1 MAEAAKYLIDIE
13 KEDLRILMA
22 IEIGMKR
29 SEYVTVKNIRFYARY
44 PLEETL
50 YRLKKVHKEGMIIRN
65 ASSYEIGY
73 TLNSLG
79 YDVLALHALVERGK
93 ISQLGP
99 LIGKGKE
106 SDVYSCM
113 DDDNNIFAL
122 KIYRMGRTSF
132 KNIKKTRNIIKNRK
146 HLSWLYINRLAA
158 KREFEALKR
167 IYKLNLNTPKPIA
180 FNRHIV
186 VMSYLRG
193 KELAYSRD
201 IPNPRK
207 IFKKIIKQIRIIYEK
222 LGIIHGDLGEF
233 NIVIDE
239 NENILIID
247 WIQWISKNHPNAR
260 KTLERDINN
269 LCEYF
274 KKKFKIIFDTQA
286 ILDSFLKK

>member
-1 MAEAAKYLIDIE
+1 MAEAAKYLLDIE

-29 SEYVTVKNIRFYARY
+29 SEYVTTSNIKFYARY

-50 YRLKKVHKEGMIIRN
+50 YRLKKVHKEGMIVRD

-79 YDVLALHALVERGK
+79 YDILALHTLVERGK

-113 DDDNNIFAL
+113 DDNSNIFAL

-132 KNIKKTRNIIKNRK
+132 KSIKKTRNIIKNRK

-158 KREFEALKR
+158 RREFEALKK
-167 IYKLNLNTPKPIA
+167 IYKLKLNTPKPITY
-180 FNRHIV
+180 NRHIV

-193 KELAYSRD
+193 KELAYIKD
-201 IPNPRK
+201 LPNPKK
-207 IFKKIIKQIRIIYEK
+207 IFKKIIKQIKVIFK
-222 LGIIHGDLGEF
+222 KAGIIHGDLGEF

-239 NENILIID
+239 SENILIID
-247 WIQWISKNHPNAR
+247 WIQWVSKNHPNA
-260 KTLERDINN
+260 KKLLDRDITN

-274 KKKFKIIFDTQA
+274 KKKYNLEINKDA
-286 ILDSFLKK
+286 ILKSF

>member
-146 HLSWLYINRLAA
+146 HLSWLYINRLSA

>member
-1 MAEAAKYLIDIE
+1 MAEAAKYLLDIE

-29 SEYVTVKNIRFYARY
+29 SEYVTESNIKFYSRY
-44 PLEETL
+44 PLEETR
-50 YRLKKVHKEGMIIRN
+50 YRLKKVHKQGMIIRN
-65 ASSYEIGY
+65 ASSYDIGY

-79 YDVLALHALVERGK
+79 YDVLALHTLVERGK

-113 DDDNNIFAL
+113 DDNKNIFAL

-132 KNIKKTRNIIKNRK
+132 KNIKKTRNLIKNRK

-158 KREFEALKR
+158 KREFEALKKIFR
-167 IYKLNLNTPKPIA
+167 LKLNTPKPITY
-180 FNRHIV
+180 NRHIV
-186 VMSYLRG
+186 LMSYLRG
-193 KELAYSRD
+193 KELAYCKD
-201 IPNPRK
+201 LVNPRK
-207 IFKKIIKQIRIIYEK
+207 IFKRIIKQIQIIYEK
-222 LGIIHGDLGEF
+222 AGIIHGDLGEF

-247 WIQWISKNHPNAR
+247 WIQWVSKNHPNAD
-260 KTLERDINN
+260 KLLERDITNI
-269 LCEYF
+269 CEYF
-274 KKKFKIIFDTQA
+274 NKKFKLNFDKNIILRSVF
-286 ILDSFLKK
+286 KK